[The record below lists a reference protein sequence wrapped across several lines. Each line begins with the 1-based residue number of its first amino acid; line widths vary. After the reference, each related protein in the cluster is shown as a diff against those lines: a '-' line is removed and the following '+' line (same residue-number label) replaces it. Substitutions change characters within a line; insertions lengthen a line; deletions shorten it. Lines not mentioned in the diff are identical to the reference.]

1 MNDDRPAKCARWPQK
16 VKGLKLQNFRSQV
29 NKSRQGFANRRKG
42 MCKGTD
48 ARGARGCKGFL
59 ETNEFSVP

>member
-1 MNDDRPAKCARWPQK
+1 MASESQ
-16 VKGLKLQNFRSQV
+16 GLETSEDICQV
-29 NKSRQGFANRRKG
+29 NKGRQGFANRRKG

-48 ARGARGCKGFL
+48 TRGARGCKGFL